1 MLLALD
7 IGDTSIKC
15 GAFSNGKLQET
26 HYASSPEKVFNWASA
41 FSPHH
46 VIVSSVNARFS
57 DGIKTHYPNSRF
69 LDNSVPLPF
78 VNRYQTP
85 ESLGSDR
92 LSAIAGAFSLFPNET
107 CLVIDA
113 GTALTYDIITAEG
126 IYLGGAISP
135 GLTMRFQSLYE
146 QTNKLPLV
154 KKSVGYPKLVGDDTI
169 SAIQSGVVNGIISEI
184 NGIIEQYRQT
194 YKELRVIIT
203 GGDAK
208 YFESN
213 LKASI
218 FVSPD
223 LVLLGLERIYRDYVE
238 KK

>member
-1 MLLALD
+1 MLLAMD
-7 IGDTSIKC
+7 IGNTAIKC
-15 GAFSNGKLQET
+15 GVFSKGKIQET
-26 HYASSPEKVFNWASA
+26 FHAPTPEKVYTWAKP
-41 FSPHH
+41 FVPSPI
-46 VIVSSVNARFS
+46 IVSSVNNHTTDA
-57 DGIKTHYPNSRF
+57 IKEYYPNCLL
-69 LDNSVPLPF
+69 LDNTVSLPF
-78 VNRYQTP
+78 VNRYRTP
-85 ESLGSDR
+85 ETLGSDR
-92 LSAIAGAFSLFPNET
+92 LAAIAGAYSLFPNEN

-113 GTALTYDIITAEG
+113 GTALTYDIITANSE
-126 IYLGGAISP
+126 YLGGAISP
-135 GLTMRFQSLYE
+135 GLRMRFKALHD

-154 KKSVGYPKLVGDDTI
+154 KSGGNEEKLVGDDTI
-169 SAIQSGVVNGIISEI
+169 SAIKSGVVNGTISEI
-184 NGIIEQYRQT
+184 NGIIERYKQT
-194 YKELRVIIT
+194 YKALRVIIT